1 MQPSARRPFDLATPA
16 PNGLR
21 RGRTTGTCATAAVKA
36 ALLRLVRGETV
47 DAVEVS
53 LPDPD
58 YCLEVPIARIEPL
71 ASGAVRADVLKYAG
85 DDPDN
90 TDGAT
95 IFAEVS
101 VNHAGEVRFMAAPG
115 VGTVTQPGLRVPPG
129 EPAINPVPRQMM
141 RMAVDEVLAG
151 GANPGFDL
159 AIGCVDGE
167 RIARRTF
174 NPMLGIVGGISILGT
189 SGIVEPMSL
198 AAWMASIEVY
208 VRVALGDAPEAIA
221 FTPGKI
227 GRAYAAHPLALSK
240 KQVVQIANFIGASLD
255 YAQTALEEDRHRL
268 GTLWVL
274 GHPGKLAK
282 VLDGARG
289 KLEGRVVWRG
299 SPMSLDLPSL
309 NGRMALNLERGQ
321 FLPVDPGLAK
331 LAGVLSLQ
339 GLLHFATDLRGATGR
354 GTPFESVAA
363 TGTIASGI
371 ARTDDFAVKGPQFQV
386 AMQGSANIL
395 EETQDLRVTVTPKVD
410 ATSASLAAAFIN
422 PAIGLGTLAAQ
433 LILGDQMSKA
443 FATQY
448 RVTGSWA
455 DPKIEKAS
463 SGGQTPAK

>member
-58 YCLEVPIARIEPL
+58 YCLEVPIARVAPL

-282 VLDGARG
+282 VLDG
-289 KLEGRVVWRG
+289 VWDTHSSKSG
-299 SPMSLDLPSL
+299 
-309 NGRMALNLERGQ
+309 MAMG
-321 FLPVDPGLAK
+321 
-331 LAGVLSLQ
+331 
-339 GLLHFATDLRGATGR
+339 
-354 GTPFESVAA
+354 SVAA
-363 TGTIASGI
+363 
-371 ARTDDFAVKGPQFQV
+371 V
-386 AMQGSANIL
+386 ATELG
-395 EETQDLRVTVTPKVD
+395 V
-410 ATSASLAAAFIN
+410 AAALVEQIKTANTVENVIQILQHQPGAQAFWTEIEQRIAARMQ
-422 PAIGLGTLAAQ
+422 PRVPRADRVAVRLFAMDGTPLGTA
-433 LILGDQMSKA
+433 
-443 FATQY
+443 
-448 RVTGSWA
+448 
-455 DPKIEKAS
+455 
-463 SGGQTPAK
+463 GQEAGA

>member
-1 MQPSARRPFDLATPA
+1 MQPSVRRPFDLATPA

-36 ALLRLVRGETV
+36 ALLRLVCGETV

-58 YCLEVPIARIEPL
+58 YCLEVPIARVEPL

-282 VLDGARG
+282 VLDG
-289 KLEGRVVWRG
+289 VWDTHSSKSG
-299 SPMSLDLPSL
+299 
-309 NGRMALNLERGQ
+309 MAMG
-321 FLPVDPGLAK
+321 
-331 LAGVLSLQ
+331 
-339 GLLHFATDLRGATGR
+339 
-354 GTPFESVAA
+354 SVAA
-363 TGTIASGI
+363 VAAELGVAAVLVEQIKTANTVENVIQILQHQPGAQAFWTEIEQRIAARMQPRVPRADRVAVRLFAMDGTPLGA
-371 ARTDDFAVKGPQFQV
+371 AVQEAG
-386 AMQGSANIL
+386 A
-395 EETQDLRVTVTPKVD
+395 
-410 ATSASLAAAFIN
+410 
-422 PAIGLGTLAAQ
+422 
-433 LILGDQMSKA
+433 
-443 FATQY
+443 
-448 RVTGSWA
+448 
-455 DPKIEKAS
+455 
-463 SGGQTPAK
+463 

>member
-58 YCLEVPIARIEPL
+58 YCLEVPIARVAPL

-282 VLDGARG
+282 VLDG
-289 KLEGRVVWRG
+289 VWDTHSSKSG
-299 SPMSLDLPSL
+299 
-309 NGRMALNLERGQ
+309 MAMG
-321 FLPVDPGLAK
+321 
-331 LAGVLSLQ
+331 
-339 GLLHFATDLRGATGR
+339 
-354 GTPFESVAA
+354 SVAA
-363 TGTIASGI
+363 VATELGVAAVLVEQIKTANTVENVIQILQHQPGAQAFWTEIEQRIAARMQPRVPRADRVAVRLFAMDGTPLG
-371 ARTDDFAVKGPQFQV
+371 
-386 AMQGSANIL
+386 
-395 EETQDLRVTVTPKVD
+395 
-410 ATSASLAAAFIN
+410 AA
-422 PAIGLGTLAAQ
+422 
-433 LILGDQMSKA
+433 
-443 FATQY
+443 
-448 RVTGSWA
+448 
-455 DPKIEKAS
+455 
-463 SGGQTPAK
+463 GQEAGA